1 MPAGPD
7 ERFRVDPTQTGLLLD
22 AVETGFVFTIT
33 LVVVEPVQPL
43 MLVTRTVYVPADK
56 VVTPLI
62 GGFCNNDMK
71 PFGPVQE

>member
-22 AVETGFVFTIT
+22 AVAIGFVLTIT
-33 LVVVEPVQPL
+33 LVVPVPVQPL
-43 MLVTRTVYVPADK
+43 ASVTNTVYVPVAAE
-56 VVTPLI
+56 VTPAI
-62 GGFCNNDMK
+62 EGFCSKDEK

>member
-22 AVETGFVFTIT
+22 AVATGFVFTIT

-43 MLVTRTVYVPADK
+43 MFVTRTVYVPAEK

-62 GGFCNNDMK
+62 EGFCSNDVK